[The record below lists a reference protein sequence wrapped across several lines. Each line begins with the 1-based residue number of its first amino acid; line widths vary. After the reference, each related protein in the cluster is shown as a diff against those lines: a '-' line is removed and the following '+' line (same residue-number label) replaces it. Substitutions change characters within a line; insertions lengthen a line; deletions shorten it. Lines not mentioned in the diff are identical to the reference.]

1 MSASSPLNIAVL
13 AGGYSGEADV
23 SRRSAAMVMAHMDPN
38 RYQAYLVHIERDG
51 WWAEDPA
58 SGERIA
64 VDKDTLGYISPK
76 AKPSKRTSRSSW
88 SMGHPEKMAC
98 FRLTST

>member
-64 VDKDTLGYISPK
+64 MML
-76 AKPSKRTSRSSW
+76 
-88 SMGHPEKMAC
+88 M
-98 FRLTST
+98 LL